1 MRRAAAALA
10 AVLLL
15 LGLAPALAGAQTSGS
30 APPDPNALVIPTRQD
45 RPPAGHV
52 RSALHVLAI
61 AARAPRIRT
70 TLAHHRGA
78 TSSAYEKGTNRWQV
92 SYFAKRHDPKVQG
105 KEIAQV
111 TIDDR
116 NGKVIESW
124 TGFQVPWS
132 MARGYPGAFGRK
144 AGAAYIWIPLCLL
157 FVIPFVD
164 PRRPFRLLHLDLLML
179 VGFSASLAFFSHG
192 KIGVSVPLAYPP
204 LAYLLVRML
213 FAARSRRG
221 PPAPIRLL
229 VPTTWLVVGLIFLL
243 GFRIGLNVTN
253 SNVIDVGYAGVI
265 GADRLTHGK
274 TLYGTYPAD
283 NQHGNTYGPAV
294 YYTYVPFEQAFPWN
308 GRWDDLP
315 AAHGAAIFF
324 DLLTIL
330 LLFGLGRRIRGP
342 TLGLAL
348 AYAWAAYPFTLF
360 ALNSN
365 SNDSFVAA
373 LVLAAILAAAGPVRR
388 GALAAIAGLT
398 KFAPLGLVPLLAT
411 YRDPSRPPRSPA
423 RTLGLFALGFTATAA
438 ALIAWP
444 LLHGGV
450 RDFYE
455 RSVRFQAQRQSPF
468 SVWGLVGGLDTEQ
481 HIVQGLAVLLALV
494 VAFIPRRRDLV
505 TLSALAAAVTIAL
518 QLGVTHWFYLYIPWF
533 FGLVMIALLGRGIEP
548 RSHDGAATS
557 DPAPVREPARSRPP
571 ALAPSP

>member
-10 AVLLL
+10 AALLL
-15 LGLAPALAGAQTSGS
+15 LALAPALAGAKKPGS
-30 APPDPNALVIPTRQD
+30 APPDPNALVIPPRQD

-52 RSALHVLAI
+52 RSARQVLAI

-78 TSSAYEKGTNRWQV
+78 TSAAYEKGTKRWQV
-92 SYFAKRHDPKVQG
+92 SYFAKRRDPKVQG

-116 NGKVIESW
+116 TGKVIESW

-144 AGAAYIWIPLCLL
+144 VGAIYIWIPLCLL

-179 VGFSASLAFFSHG
+179 VGLSVSLAFFSHG

-221 PPAPIRLL
+221 PPAAIRLL

-294 YYTYVPFEQAFPWN
+294 YYAYVPFEQAFPWD

-330 LLFGLGRRIRGP
+330 LLFLLGRRIRGP
-342 TLGLAL
+342 TLGIAL

-411 YRDPSRPPRSPA
+411 YRDPSRPARSLA
-423 RTLGLFALGFTATAA
+423 RTLVLFATGFAATAA
-438 ALIAWP
+438 ALVAWP

-455 RSVRFQAQRQSPF
+455 HSVRFQAQRESPF

-494 VAFIPRRRDLV
+494 VAFVPRRRDLV
-505 TLSALAAAVTIAL
+505 TLSALAAAVSIAL

-533 FGLVMIALLGRGIEP
+533 FGLVMVALLGRGIEP
-548 RSHDGAATS
+548 RGAAAAKS
-557 DPAPVREPARSRPP
+557 DLERGREPARSRPP
-571 ALAPSP
+571 ALASSR